1 MDQRLPAAEDEW
13 MEQSTRRPDRPL
25 WVQVALWGLP
35 NRISVWVCF
44 WLSFIL
50 TVVSISCGFVDV
62 ASLREGSFFS
72 RPSGITWQSAGSIG
86 MTAGE
91 RRKPVLLCKST
102 TICAG
107 HQERFLSPWLPTCYK
122 IVSQLKVKLRGL

>member
-35 NRISVWVCF
+35 SRASVWVCF

-50 TVVSISCGFVDV
+50 TVASISYGFVDV
-62 ASLREGSFFS
+62 RFF
-72 RPSGITWQSAGSIG
+72 AGG
-86 MTAGE
+86 
-91 RRKPVLLCKST
+91 L
-102 TICAG
+102 
-107 HQERFLSPWLPTCYK
+107 FLFAALWYYLA
-122 IVSQLKVKLRGL
+122 IRWIDRHDRW